1 MNFNISRIRLFI
13 VMWLTITTAA
23 LSQERKLLSL
33 KEALELADANNYD
46 ARLAV
51 ASEDVARAERAK
63 GNAVFLP
70 NISLSQT
77 LVRTNDPLAAFGFK
91 LKQRVV
97 TQNDFNPTL
106 LNNPDEATNFSTRI
120 DIQQPIFNPDGLV
133 GRWAAEHNVSRA
145 ALQTRRAK
153 YAVALGVKQA
163 YFQLA
168 LAQEAFLVTERAVTS
183 AEENRNV
190 AKNFAEKGMMSN
202 ADAMLAEVR
211 FLEVQKNYAEAELQL
226 SKAREQLALALAL
239 PEKTEIV
246 ATDSLRLVQPK
257 SVPPPIAFDAI
268 RSERSDLQA
277 MKEAVSGAE
286 KMVTMNALS
295 FAPRLNAFGNY
306 EFNDPKF
313 FGFNANNWTIGLSL
327 QWEVFKGFQD
337 VGNVQKSRAE
347 LTLAR
352 ANAEKRER
360 ESRVEFLTALKAYE
374 TAKKKYA
381 LSEQALSQ
389 ATEYL
394 RIIKDRYTK
403 GMEKTAEVLNG
414 ETTFLNVRLQF
425 LQATF
430 EHNMAVYQLEFLT
443 EQSLTN
449 N

>member
-1 MNFNISRIRLFI
+1 MHFKTSCSIL
-13 VMWLTITTAA
+13 LAA
-23 LSQERKLLSL
+23 VLPMFASTLVAQEQKMLSL
-33 KEALELADANNYD
+33 KDALELADANSFD

-70 NISLSQT
+70 NVSLSQT
-77 LVRTNDPLAAFGFK
+77 LVKTNDPLAAFGFK

-97 TQNDFNPTL
+97 TQTDFNPTL
-106 LNNPDEATNFSTRI
+106 LNQPGEATNFSTRI
-120 DIQQPIFNPDGLV
+120 DIQQPLFNPDGLM
-133 GRWAAEHNVSRA
+133 GRWAAEHYVSRA

-153 YAVALGVKQA
+153 HSIALSIKQL

-168 LAQEAFLVTERAVTS
+168 LSQEALLVTARAVKA

-190 AKNFAEKGMMSN
+190 AKNFAEKGVLSN

-246 ATDSLRLVQPK
+246 ATDSLRLIEPK
-257 SVPPPIAFDAI
+257 LIPTLTSFDAI
-268 RSERSDLQA
+268 YYERSDLQA

-286 KMVTMNALS
+286 KMATMSALS
-295 FAPRLNAFGNY
+295 FAPRLNAFGSY
-306 EFNDPKF
+306 EFNDSKF
-313 FGFNANNWTIGLSL
+313 FGFNANNWTVGLSL
-327 QWEVFKGFQD
+327 QWDIFKGFQD

-347 LTLAR
+347 LVLAR
-352 ANAEKRER
+352 ANAEKHLRQ
-360 ESRVEFLTALKAYE
+360 SRVDFLTALKGYE
-374 TAKKKYA
+374 AAKKKYA

-394 RIIKDRYTK
+394 RIIKDRYAK
-403 GMEKTAEVLNG
+403 GMEKIADVLNG
-414 ETTFLNVRLQF
+414 ETTFLNARLQF